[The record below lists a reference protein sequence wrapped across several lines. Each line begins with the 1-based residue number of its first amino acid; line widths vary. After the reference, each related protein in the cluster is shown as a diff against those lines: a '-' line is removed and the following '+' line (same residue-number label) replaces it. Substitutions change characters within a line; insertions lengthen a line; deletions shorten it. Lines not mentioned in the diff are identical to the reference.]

1 MKTKELKQYI
11 QERLF
16 FLNSK
21 VFNSNN
27 LIIDISDLSYS
38 INLKVL
44 KPRIHYK
51 TLIYFNTLH
60 QALAYLE
67 SLITLLSNETDLLK
81 KE

>member
-27 LIIDISDLSYS
+27 LIIDISDLS
-38 INLKVL
+38 
-44 KPRIHYK
+44 
-51 TLIYFNTLH
+51 
-60 QALAYLE
+60 
-67 SLITLLSNETDLLK
+67 
-81 KE
+81 